1 MKKLKTEMDDFAK
14 AKDHEEMLSK
24 DKPLKF
30 DTLRKRYQR
39 LKTEYDDI
47 KEESQKWYNS
57 FMGLKKY
64 SQEQY
69 DLHRKQTE
77 DYWQKMKTIGEL
89 ERSLEN
95 AQEELARLKLPHG
108 IRAPD

>member
-1 MKKLKTEMDDFAK
+1 
-14 AKDHEEMLSK
+14 
-24 DKPLKF
+24 
-30 DTLRKRYQR
+30 
-39 LKTEYDDI
+39 
-47 KEESQKWYNS
+47 
-57 FMGLKKY
+57 MGLKKY

-108 IRAPD
+108 IRAPE